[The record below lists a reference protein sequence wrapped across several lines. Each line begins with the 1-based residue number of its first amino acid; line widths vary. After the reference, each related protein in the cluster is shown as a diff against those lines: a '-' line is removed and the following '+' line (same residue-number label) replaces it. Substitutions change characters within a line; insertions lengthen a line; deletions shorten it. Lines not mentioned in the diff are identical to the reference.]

1 MMTTFYKFH
10 GAGNDFIMIDGRLH
24 PEIPAPSTIAKWCS
38 RRTGIG
44 ADGLMVLKPVAG
56 FDFEMVYYNADGSK
70 ADMCGNGARCSVAFA
85 FMSGLCGKA
94 CRFMAGD
101 GPHTGRII
109 EAGERCWMVEVSL
122 VDVKLPEN
130 PDAIIN
136 TGNPHLVIV
145 TEDTNAIDVVSEG
158 RRIRFSPPYAEQGV
172 NVNWMSIHEDHLWVR
187 TYERGVEDET
197 LSCGTGITASA
208 IKAALF
214 TGKNEWKI
222 ETRGGKLHVRMQR
235 NAQVFNDI
243 SLGGPAVMVFK
254 GELKRDEA

>member
-1 MMTTFYKFH
+1 MTTFYKFH
-10 GAGNDFIMIDGRLH
+10 GTGNDFIMIDGRSH
-24 PEIPAPSTIAKWCS
+24 SEIPSPATIAKWCS

-44 ADGLMVLKPVAG
+44 ADGLMVLKPLAG
-56 FDFEMVYYNADGSK
+56 YDFEMIYYNSDGSK
-70 ADMCGNGARCSVAFA
+70 ADMCGNGARCSAAFA
-85 FMSGLCGKA
+85 FMIGMSGRE

-109 EAGERCWMVEVSL
+109 ETDKSAWMVEVSL
-122 VDVKLPEN
+122 VDVILPEN

-136 TGNPHLVIV
+136 TGNPHVVIV

-158 RRIRFSPPYAEQGV
+158 RKIRFSPPYAEMGV
-172 NVNWMSIHEDHLWVR
+172 NVNWMSIHDDHLWVR

-208 IKAALF
+208 IKAALI

-222 ETRGGKLHVRMQR
+222 ETRGGKLHVGMQR
-235 NAQVFNDI
+235 NADAFTNIQ
-243 SLGGPAVMVFK
+243 LTGPAVMVFK
-254 GELKRDEA
+254 GELKRDKS